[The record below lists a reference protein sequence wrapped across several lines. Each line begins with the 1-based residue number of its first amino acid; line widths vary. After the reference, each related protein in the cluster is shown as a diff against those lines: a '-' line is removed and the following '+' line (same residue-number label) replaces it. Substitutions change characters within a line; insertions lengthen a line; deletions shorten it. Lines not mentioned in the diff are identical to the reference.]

1 MHMRL
6 SRVRFT
12 VRNLVIVV
20 AVVAIAIGAEMTRRR
35 WVSYRKQAAEFAKL
49 EQGMLWTAGRREA
62 EVARREREVEELKEK
77 AKRVEGYP
85 DYSRN
90 SERIADAMTQ
100 RTTMIT
106 DEAAHLR
113 QRAAVYS
120 KLKEK
125 YSHAARYPWLPVE
138 PDPPEPE

>member
-1 MHMRL
+1 
-6 SRVRFT
+6 
-12 VRNLVIVV
+12 
-20 AVVAIAIGAEMTRRR
+20 
-35 WVSYRKQAAEFAKL
+35 
-49 EQGMLWTAGRREA
+49 MLWTAARREA

-85 DYSRN
+85 DYHRN

-100 RTTMIT
+100 RTTMIA

-125 YSHAARYPWLPVE
+125 YRHAARYPWLPVE
-138 PDPPEPE
+138 PDLPEPD